1 MVTHTLKQ
9 SLSVNFPKI
18 EPSDE
23 EVVKRVKAILR
34 NSGQETSWREW
45 LDALKSPHNGE
56 DEKKILGS
64 LVLITYHT
72 LRAALLQHATMLHA
86 WKY

>member
-56 DEKKILGS
+56 DEKNKF
-64 LVLITYHT
+64 
-72 LRAALLQHATMLHA
+72 
-86 WKY
+86 